1 MTVKKILKAFKPYI
15 VQNISANTQV
25 TRHVYYFEISGY
37 SDNYK
42 IDTSS
47 ESIHKYA
54 LFLFSSTVILQII
67 NNNVPHILVAYYD
80 RSCANAICKHYLIFK
95 NKKE

>member
-15 VQNISANTQV
+15 GQNISANTQV
-25 TRHVYYFEISGY
+25 TRHVCYFEISGY

-47 ESIHKYA
+47 ESIYKYT

-67 NNNVPHILVAYYD
+67 NNNVPHILVAYYG
-80 RSCANAICKHYLIFK
+80 RSCANAICKYYLIFK

>member
-15 VQNISANTQV
+15 GQNISANIQV
-25 TRHVYYFEISGY
+25 TRHVYFEISGY

-47 ESIHKYA
+47 ESIYKYT
-54 LFLFSSTVILQII
+54 LLLFSSTVILQII
-67 NNNVPHILVAYYD
+67 NNNVPHILVAYYG
-80 RSCANAICKHYLIFK
+80 RSCANAICKYYLIFK